1 MDANRVNQYK
11 WAYEQ
16 YDKEKLVFLLSHL
29 MEIMDRFIGISAM
42 SIQQTSKEVVDLF
55 ADNQVVDKKIKVVGN
70 PHLN

>member
-29 MEIMDRFIGISAM
+29 MEMMDRFIGISAM

-55 ADNQVVDKKIKVVGN
+55 ADSQVVDKKIKVVGD
-70 PHLN
+70 PSLN

>member
-29 MEIMDRFIGISAM
+29 MEMMDRFIGISAM

-55 ADNQVVDKKIKVVGN
+55 ADSQAVDKKIKVVGD
-70 PHLN
+70 PSLN

>member
-55 ADNQVVDKKIKVVGN
+55 ADSQAVDKKIKVVGN

>member
-42 SIQQTSKEVVDLF
+42 SIQQTSKEVIDLF
-55 ADNQVVDKKIKVVGN
+55 ADSQAVDKKIKVVGDPN
-70 PHLN
+70 LN